1 MKQPAKIA
9 YKRAIAPYI
18 YIYILRSTPTF
29 SSGIKGNIRSQN
41 RDFTNKLTLIWM
53 RVSLGISHIRREGL
67 WD

>member
-18 YIYILRSTPTF
+18 YILRSTPTF
-29 SSGIKGNIRSQN
+29 SSDIKGNIRSQN

-53 RVSLGISHIRREGL
+53 RVSLGISHIRREGF